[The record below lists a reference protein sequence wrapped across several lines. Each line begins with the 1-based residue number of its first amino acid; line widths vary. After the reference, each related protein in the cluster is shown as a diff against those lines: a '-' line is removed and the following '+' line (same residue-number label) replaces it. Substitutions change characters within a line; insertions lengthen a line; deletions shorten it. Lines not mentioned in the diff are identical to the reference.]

1 MRWLLADASCSIL
14 RYYQYGLLRF
24 DKDGTRIVF
33 EVLHATS
40 LKTGMET
47 LDQRV
52 LRTGYSRASQSFQ
65 SSLANVLS
73 EESDDVMKI
82 IRVLVIEDSQ
92 THLQLIRGMLSR
104 TKGAAFAVEAYQ
116 QLSTGLSRLGEGE
129 IDVILLDLTLPDSE
143 GVESFERVAAQAP
156 DLPIVVLTG
165 VDDEEVALSALHSG
179 AQDYLIKGQ
188 IDGNLLARSLRY
200 AIERKNAELEVE
212 RARDELELRVEQRT
226 AELREMQEASRLQQE
241 ELAHVSRLN
250 TLGEMASGIAHELN
264 QPLMAVTGFS
274 DVCLQL
280 LDSNN
285 SDRGQLKELLTDIAS
300 ESQRAAEIIKRLR
313 KLVTKRPTQKLRCDL
328 NELVKETVSLLD
340 KQARASFEL
349 NLSNDLPNVRVDR
362 VQIQQVLLNLTT
374 NALQAMASCSGG
386 PQQLTIRTGTDKG
399 TVFVEVSDTGAGLST
414 EDFDRLF
421 QPFFTRKPNG
431 LGLGLSISRS
441 IIEAHSG
448 ELTARRNTGRGMT
461 FLFTLPIARKT
472 ENAVAPADK

>member
-1 MRWLLADASCSIL
+1 M
-14 RYYQYGLLRF
+14 
-24 DKDGTRIVF
+24 F
-33 EVLHATS
+33 EALHALS
-40 LKTGMET
+40 LKTGIET
-47 LDQRV
+47 LERQVPRRDAPGETCGPR
-52 LRTGYSRASQSFQ
+52 
-65 SSLANVLS
+65 SLELILTNVLAR
-73 EESDDVMKI
+73 EGDHAMKV
-82 IRVLVIEDSQ
+82 IRVLMIEDSN

-116 QLSTGLSRLGEGE
+116 QLAAGLNRLGQGE

-143 GVESFERVAAQAP
+143 GVESFHRVAAQAP

-200 AIERKNAELEVE
+200 AIERKNAELEVQ

-280 LDSNN
+280 LDSNE
-285 SDRGQLKELLTDIAS
+285 SDRGQLRELLTDIAS
-300 ESQRAAEIIKRLR
+300 EAHRAAEIIKRLR

-328 NELVKETVSLLD
+328 NEIVQETVTLLD
-340 KQARASFEL
+340 KQTRVSIEL
-349 NLSNDLPNVRVDR
+349 NLSDNLPKVNADR

-374 NALQAMASCSGG
+374 NGLQAMTSNNGE
-386 PQQLTIRTGTDKG
+386 PKQLTICTGTDND
-399 TVFVEVSDTGAGLST
+399 TVFVEVSDTGAGLSA
-414 EDFDRLF
+414 EDFERLF

-431 LGLGLSISRS
+431 LGLGLSISQS

-448 ELTARRNTGRGMT
+448 ELTARRNKGRGMT

-472 ENAVAPADK
+472 ASAVDPAKK